1 MALALGITIYLNW
14 LQKYAFLLVLHYHVG
29 VESLRNQ
36 FTLIHR
42 GNFCFWQSIN
52 CNVKIESDAG
62 GRNDNQAEKARQ
74 IHTYCWFTPSDCISI
89 FSSVLPATV
98 PKALLFLA
106 VFSPCPSSLLYFVN
120 QLSLNHSSV
129 SLHPSSYETIGL

>member
-1 MALALGITIYLNW
+1 MALVLGITIYLSS

-29 VESLRNQ
+29 K
-36 FTLIHR
+36 FP
-42 GNFCFWQSIN
+42 QSIHVN
-52 CNVKIESDAG
+52 TSWEFLFLAINYNVKIESDAG

-74 IHTYCWFTPSDCISI
+74 SHTHCWFTPSDCISI

-120 QLSLNHSSV
+120 QFSLNHSSV